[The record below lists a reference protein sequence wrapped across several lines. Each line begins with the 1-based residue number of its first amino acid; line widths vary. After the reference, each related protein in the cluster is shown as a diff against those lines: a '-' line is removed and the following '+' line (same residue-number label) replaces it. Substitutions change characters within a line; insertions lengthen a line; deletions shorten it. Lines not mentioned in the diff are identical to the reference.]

1 MTFGRSYFQFK
12 PDWCMWILAIMGRKL
27 AIATSAVVFN
37 RNSSFQK
44 AACLLIMFL
53 AYAAQVQIRPYLSA
67 GDFEEV
73 LRSHTEASY
82 TSTVHA
88 RLRQNLAGIESRGK
102 RKTRKNL
109 INFEGS
115 VDRSAVLGVLTG
127 FFFNYNTVEAIM
139 QFCAVIVCLM
149 AIMYQANEV
158 NTAYPESR
166 DSVTTV
172 LMIIIIWAIVY
183 FFTVFVT
190 EIVVLYN
197 EDTRSKQ
204 LAKAARVKGKGDK
217 LEGSGSKENSSGRK
231 GRLIDSEG
239 ELNLGKVET
248 ATNPLFLKQDGTVAT
263 STSGAVQVGAV
274 ESMLALREPPP
285 ADLWRVFQGTFA
297 DMHTQN
303 MSLREQLSE
312 AKVAAQRAGV
322 SGDGSSPMGGFEQS
336 PVAKHKSE
344 FAPRGTGEAAKK
356 AMTTSG
362 KGASLKSLK
371 STRIAVSAQE

>member
-1 MTFGRSYFQFK
+1 
-12 PDWCMWILAIMGRKL
+12 
-27 AIATSAVVFN
+27 
-37 RNSSFQK
+37 
-44 AACLLIMFL
+44 
-53 AYAAQVQIRPYLSA
+53 VQIRPYLSA

-88 RLRQNLAGIESRGK
+88 RLGQNLAGIESRGK

-217 LEGSGSKENSSGRK
+217 LEGSGSKESSSGRK

-248 ATNPLFLKQDGTVAT
+248 ATNPLFLKQDGTVAR
-263 STSGAVQVGAV
+263 VQ
-274 ESMLALREPPP
+274 
-285 ADLWRVFQGTFA
+285 
-297 DMHTQN
+297 HQN
-303 MSLREQLSE
+303 
-312 AKVAAQRAGV
+312 
-322 SGDGSSPMGGFEQS
+322 
-336 PVAKHKSE
+336 
-344 FAPRGTGEAAKK
+344 KK
-356 AMTTSG
+356 M
-362 KGASLKSLK
+362 
-371 STRIAVSAQE
+371 E